1 MVRAEAERDKL
12 PDGVQAVIADFDDPA
27 SIAEALAGAGRAYLV
42 TPSSERAEEQQRQ
55 FCDVAAKAGIR
66 QLVVLSQL
74 GADEHSPVR
83 FLRYHA
89 AVEQHVRSLGIP
101 YTFLR
106 PNLFFQGLLAF
117 ARPIAAEGRFYAPIG
132 DARVSAVDVRDIG
145 AVAAVTL
152 TEPGHEDATYTLT
165 GPAAITHAQIAEAM
179 TAALGRQVT
188 FIDVSPS
195 AFADS
200 LRGVLPP
207 WQVDGLLEDY
217 EHYRRGEAAAVS
229 SAIAE
234 TTGTPPRDVVQFAR
248 DYAPAFSD
256 LSALQ
261 EPAGHHHALDLVG
274 ALVEVRDHGPGQF
287 SQADRVLSDY
297 AQRGLPLTPETSA
310 APGGREERAGL
321 SPPSRTAARQPRGG
335 WSPVQPHSG
344 RNCSQSGFSAKNS
357 RACSSPASACSR
369 NLDSHT
375 SRRCRAASSPS
386 SAARRT
392 TRIGY
397 APRASQP
404 ASSSR

>member
-1 MVRAEAERDKL
+1 MTEEGDIVLVTGVTGNTGRVVAEALVRRDVPVRAMVRAQADQGKL

-27 SIAEALAGAGRAYLV
+27 SITAALAGAGRAYLV
-42 TPSSERAEEQQRQ
+42 TPSSERAEEQQRR
-55 FCDVAAKAGIR
+55 FCDLAAKAGTR
-66 QLVVLSQL
+66 HLVVLSQL

-152 TEPGHEDATYTLT
+152 TEPGHEGATYTLT
-165 GPAAITHAQIAEAM
+165 GPAGITHARIAEAL

-188 FIDVSPS
+188 FVDVPPA

-200 LRGVLPP
+200 LREVLPP

-217 EHYRRGEAAAVS
+217 AHYRRGEAAAVS

-234 TTGTPPRDVVQFAR
+234 VTGKPPTDVAQFAS
-248 DYAPAFSD
+248 DYAPAFS
-256 LSALQ
+256 
-261 EPAGHHHALDLVG
+261 G
-274 ALVEVRDHGPGQF
+274 
-287 SQADRVLSDY
+287 LSDPTGTVV
-297 AQRGLPLTPETSA
+297 ATP
-310 APGGREERAGL
+310 
-321 SPPSRTAARQPRGG
+321 
-335 WSPVQPHSG
+335 
-344 RNCSQSGFSAKNS
+344 
-357 RACSSPASACSR
+357 
-369 NLDSHT
+369 
-375 SRRCRAASSPS
+375 
-386 SAARRT
+386 
-392 TRIGY
+392 
-397 APRASQP
+397 
-404 ASSSR
+404 